1 MSIGID
7 FVIRASTAAFTRGL
21 ATVNNQVKDLRKSF
35 RDFNVGG
42 GLGGLIGVGGVIAGF
57 RSAITNAQELRAEAA
72 KVGKEVDSGTAS
84 VARFGDA
91 LGGLGRGFRNAM
103 TDGLSFFT
111 SIGDKARQFFQGVTA
126 EQEAAAEKMAQTTG
140 KLADEAEAR
149 LKRSREANS
158 PEKQAAAQEKLSQA
172 EMESALKGTD
182 AQKKLLKLT
191 NERADL
197 NKKLRDTPVA
207 TVAYK
212 ELQAQILRNDM
223 DTKDA
228 AASFDKEAS
237 QEQEKADKKR
247 SAILDKIAPTV
258 EELAAQETGGWV
270 QGDDP
275 RLRARQALEAE
286 KWARELGQRGDIKGA
301 LKLQERAEGL
311 RKGLSDVTA
320 QSQTLT
326 PDSAKTAV
334 AAALETTNAKLD
346 EVTKAVSGIIKAQK

>member
-72 KVGKEVDSGTAS
+72 KVGKEIDSGTAS

-126 EQEAAAEKMAQTTG
+126 EQEAAAEKMA
-140 KLADEAEAR
+140 KANEKEALEAEAN
-149 LKRSREANS
+149 LKQSRIDNS
-158 PEKQAAAQEKLSQA
+158 PEKQAAAQEKLDEA
-172 EMESALKGTD
+172 KMESQLKGTD
-182 AQKKLLKLT
+182 AERKLLKLT
-191 NERADL
+191 NQRADL
-197 NKKLRDTPVA
+197 IKKLREAKPA
-207 TVAYK
+207 TVENK
-212 ELQAQILRNDM
+212 VLQTELLKNEMEIR
-223 DTKDA
+223 
-228 AASFDKEAS
+228 AASSAAD
-237 QEQEKADKKR
+237 EQWKKR
-247 SAILDKIAPTV
+247 DDDVTKKQQDILSKIAPTV

-270 QGDDP
+270 EGNDP

-301 LKLQERAEGL
+301 LKLQEKAEGL

-320 QSQTLT
+320 QSQMLT
-326 PDSAKTAV
+326 PDSAKIAV

-346 EVTKAVSGIIKAQK
+346 EVTKAVAGIIKAQK

>member
-1 MSIGID
+1 MIGID
-7 FVIRASTAAFTRGL
+7 FIIRASTAAFTRSL
-21 ATVNNQVKDLRKSF
+21 AEVNNKVTGLRKAF
-35 RDFNVGG
+35 REFNVGG
-42 GLGGLIGVGGVIAGF
+42 GLGSMIGIGGVIAGF
-57 RSAITNAQELRAEAA
+57 RSAITNAQELRDEAA
-72 KVGKEVDSGTAS
+72 KVGKEVDSGTQS

-91 LGGLGRGFRNAM
+91 LGGIGRGFRNAL

-111 SIGDKARQFFQGVTA
+111 SIGDRARQFFQDVTA
-126 EQEAAAEKMAQTTG
+126 EQEAAAQRMVETTG
-140 KLADEAEAR
+140 RAADEAEAR
-149 LKRSREANS
+149 LKRAREANS
-158 PEKQAAAQEKLSQA
+158 PEKQAAAQEKLNKV
-172 EMESALKGTD
+172 EMESMLKGTD

-197 NKKLRDTPVA
+197 NARLRDTPVA

-212 ELQAQILRNDM
+212 ELQAEILRNEM
-223 DTKDA
+223 DTKEA
-228 AASFDKEAS
+228 ATAFDKEAS
-237 QEQEKADKKR
+237 QAQEQADKKR
-247 SAILDKIAPTV
+247 GDILNKIAPTV

-286 KWARELGQRGDIKGA
+286 KFARELAQRGDIKEA
-301 LKLQERAEGL
+301 VKLQQKAEGL

-326 PDSAKTAV
+326 PDSAKAAM
-334 AAALETTNAKLD
+334 AAALEATNAKLD